1 MNLRNGQ
8 ITLRELLSNP
18 KAYRIL
24 QRESPIPLTHPLVRR
39 AGNMTLNQL
48 LGLARGRFPQEQ
60 INRILEELKN
70 I

>member
-18 KAYRIL
+18 KAYQVL
-24 QRESPIPLTHPLVRR
+24 QRESPIPLTHPLVKR

-48 LGLARGRFPQEQ
+48 LGLAKGRVSQGQ
-60 INRILEELKN
+60 VSRILDELKRL
-70 I
+70 

>member
-18 KAYRIL
+18 KAYQVL
-24 QRESPIPLTHPLVRR
+24 QRESPIPLTHPLVKR

-48 LGLARGRFPQEQ
+48 LCLAKGRVSQGQ
-60 INRILEELKN
+60 VSRILDELKRL
-70 I
+70 